1 MAIKVNSGVMSDQLD
16 VVDHY
21 LDAIWVERGLSRNTL
36 MAYRRDLMAFAK
48 WLMLNKGTLLAV
60 QEPDILQYFSSV
72 LSLGQSARSSARQLS
87 CLRGFYRYQLR
98 EGRVKSDPTL
108 SVESPRIGRS
118 LPKSLTEQEVEAL
131 LMAPDVGLPL
141 ERRDRVMLELLY
153 ACGLRVSEL
162 VGLQVNQISLV
173 QAVVRVTGKGDKE
186 RLVPMGECAQ
196 QWLSD
201 YLSQGRLELLKGV
214 QSNSVFP
221 GRAGGAMT
229 RQAFWHRI
237 KLYAKRA
244 DISKPLSP
252 HTLRHA
258 FATHLLNNGADLRVV
273 QLLLGHSDLSTTQ
286 IYTHVARQ
294 RLQDMH
300 AEHHPRA

>member
-1 MAIKVNSGVMSDQLD
+1 MSDELD
-16 VVDHY
+16 IVDHY

-36 MAYRRDLMAFAK
+36 MAYRRDMMAFAK
-48 WLMLNKGTLLAV
+48 WLIVNKQKLLSA
-60 QEPDILQYFSSV
+60 QEPDILQYFSYVMSV
-72 LSLGQSARSSARQLS
+72 GQSARSSARQLS
-87 CLRGFYRYQLR
+87 CMRGFYSYQLR
-98 EGRVKSDPTL
+98 EGRIKSDPTL
-108 SVESPRIGRS
+108 NVDSPKIGRS
-118 LPKSLTEQEVEAL
+118 LPKSLSEQEVEAL
-131 LMAPDVGLPL
+131 IDAPNTEVLI

-162 VGLQVNQISLV
+162 VGLQLNQLSLV

-186 RLVPMGECAQ
+186 RLVPMGETAQ

-201 YLSQGRLELLKGV
+201 YLAHGRLELLKGV
-214 QSNSVFP
+214 QSDSVFP
-221 GRAGGAMT
+221 GRAGAAMT
-229 RQAFWHRI
+229 RQTFWHRI
-237 KLYAKRA
+237 KLYAGRA
-244 DISKPLSP
+244 GISKPLSP